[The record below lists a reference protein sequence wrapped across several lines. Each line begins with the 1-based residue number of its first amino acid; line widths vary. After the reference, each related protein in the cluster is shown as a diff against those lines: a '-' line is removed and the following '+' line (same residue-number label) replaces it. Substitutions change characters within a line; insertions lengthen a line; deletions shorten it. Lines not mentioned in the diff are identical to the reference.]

1 MKIKVAK
8 KKCFTATDMRTFQR
22 LANYVTSHYPKDSAL
37 HKNVRSCF
45 QSFGAAASKLSQAAK
60 PKVMR
65 RKHRR
70 APAKRPMR
78 RGVKRAKTAP
88 KRRTAMKRKATKRTA
103 RRTPRRIAARRS
115 TRRPMQRKRAA

>member
-1 MKIKVAK
+1 MKIKVAM

-45 QSFGAAASKLSQAAK
+45 QSFGATASKLSQAK
-60 PKVMR
+60 PKMMR
-65 RKHRR
+65 RKTRR
-70 APAKRPMR
+70 APAKRRMR
-78 RGVKRAKTAP
+78 RGVKRARTAP
-88 KRRTAMKRKATKRTA
+88 KRRASMKRKGTKRTA

-115 TRRPMQRKRAA
+115 TRRPMRRTRAA

>member
-45 QSFGAAASKLSQAAK
+45 QSFGAAASKLSQAK
-60 PKVMR
+60 PKVAR
-65 RKHRR
+65 RKTRR
-70 APAKRPMR
+70 APAKRRMR
-78 RGVKRAKTAP
+78 RGVKRARTAP
-88 KRRTAMKRKATKRTA
+88 KRRTSMKRKGTKRTT
-103 RRTPRRIAARRS
+103 RRAPRRLAARRS
-115 TRRPMQRKRAA
+115 TRRPMRRRRAA